1 MADANAVRSVLAA
14 AGLVLVGATMAQAQT
29 ATYPPA
35 GYSPLL
41 FDSADTKHVF
51 RLSGTPWICRG
62 DTFCK
67 PIKIEGAADRDVAQ
81 ATIESL
87 GFAGARYLL
96 SYRQANFEKGK
107 DVVLSCS
114 EERCS
119 KLDAITGPANLLGTY
134 QIKHGDRLLTRSAFL
149 RQLDAK
155 NGRAQLM
162 WCSETDC
169 SELPLT
175 RDSELYLAVLGSGQS
190 EGRPAAWLR
199 DKQGNVLSCAQSEA
213 GVSDQLTCEKTK
225 IVLSD
230 FPVAA
235 APPPPPPPAA
245 PAPTTS
251 DAERNA
257 LSASI
262 DRAITAGDFAT
273 ADRLLADATRRYAGY
288 AAWPPLQ
295 QKLAKARADRDL
307 QVRQAEARRL
317 IAEARRF
324 AQAGDFAHAE
334 AMLQDAD
341 KQVPAFTETQQARAE
356 IAALRTQHG
365 QRYRDRR
372 EFAAAIDQALAAD
385 RLWEAERVLA
395 DYAQRYGKDD
405 DYLARSRRL
414 AELRSTGPYQARLAE
429 ARAHIASARQAMAHD
444 DFGEAD
450 RQLALADQIAPG
462 FPEVAQARADLS
474 RRRIAQPLPD
484 DLRQLLAAIDTAM
497 AGRHYGD
504 AERMIAD
511 GSRRYPSYT
520 GWPDLSRRL
529 ADARRGIPTQTG
541 NLPPLPPGPRSQ

>member
-1 MADANAVRSVLAA
+1 MNAKRRLLVAA
-14 AGLVLVGATMAQAQT
+14 SLVFAGTTMAHAQT
-29 ATYPPA
+29 PPYPPA

-41 FDSADTKHVF
+41 FDSVDTKHVF
-51 RLSGTPWICRG
+51 RLNGTPWICRG
-62 DTFCK
+62 DSFCK
-67 PIKIEGAADRDVAQ
+67 TIKIDGAVDKDMAQ

-87 GFAGARYLL
+87 GSAGARYLL
-96 SYRQANFEKGK
+96 AYRQANFEKGK

-119 KLDAITGPANLLGTY
+119 KLDSITGPANLLGTY
-134 QIKHGDRLLTRSAFL
+134 QIKHGDRVLTRSAFV

-175 RDSELYLAVLGSGQS
+175 RDSELYLALLGRGQS
-190 EGRPAAWLR
+190 EGHSAAWLR
-199 DKQGNVLSCAQSEA
+199 DKQGNVLSCAQPEA
-213 GVSDQLTCEKTK
+213 GVSDQLTCEKTR
-225 IVLSD
+225 IILSD

-235 APPPPPPPAA
+235 APPAPPPPSAP

-262 DRAITAGDFAT
+262 DRAITSGDFVT

-288 AAWPPLQ
+288 AAWPSLQ
-295 QKLAKARADRDL
+295 QKLARARADRDL
-307 QVRQAEARRL
+307 QSRQAEARRL
-317 IAEARRF
+317 IADARRF

-341 KQVPAFTETQQARAE
+341 KQMPAFAETQQVRAE
-356 IAALRTQHG
+356 IAALRTQRG

-385 RLWEAERVLA
+385 RLWEAERMLA
-395 DYAQRYGKDD
+395 DYAQRYSKDD

-414 AELRSTGPYQARLAE
+414 AELRGAGPYQARLAE
-429 ARAHIASARQAMAHD
+429 ARAHIASARQAMARN

-450 RQLALADQIAPG
+450 RQLALADQVAPG
-462 FPEVAQARADLS
+462 FPEIAQAHADLS

-497 AGRHYGD
+497 AERHYGD

-511 GSRRYPSYT
+511 GTRRYPSYT

-529 ADARRGIPTQTG
+529 ADARRGPPPQTG
-541 NLPPLPPGPRSQ
+541 ILPPLPSGPRSQ